1 MASTDPH
8 QFLVGY
14 PSIPPGGVRLKG
26 RVLGPTETPGTSKIW
41 MEAFVPVFDSLYGVD
56 LVPGSLNLRLP
67 EPVEWEDPFVLDIEG
82 RHWEFCPVVLE
93 EKAVGVVF
101 RADRQAP
108 DLLEIA
114 STVHL
119 RTALGCLA
127 DGATIAV
134 RLLPG
139 WDLRPA
145 A

>member
-1 MASTDPH
+1 MLSDDPH

-14 PSIPPGGVRLKG
+14 PAIPPGGVRLRG
-26 RVLGPTETPGTSKIW
+26 RVLGPAETPGTSKVW
-41 MEAFVPVFDSLYGVD
+41 MDAFTPVFDSLYGVT
-56 LVPGSLNLRLP
+56 LYAGSLNLRLA
-67 EPVEWEDPFVLDIEG
+67 EPVEWEDPFVLDLDG

-93 EKAVGVVF
+93 EKTVGVVF
-101 RADRQAP
+101 RANRLAP

-119 RTALGCLA
+119 RRALGGVA
-127 DGATIAV
+127 DGASVAV

>member
-119 RTALGCLA
+119 RTALGGLA

>member
-1 MASTDPH
+1 MD
-8 QFLVGY
+8 
-14 PSIPPGGVRLKG
+14 
-26 RVLGPTETPGTSKIW
+26 
-41 MEAFVPVFDSLYGVD
+41 AFTPVFDSLYGVT
-56 LVPGSLNLRLP
+56 LLEGSLNLRLP
-67 EPVEWEDPFVLDIEG
+67 EPVEWEDPFVLDIDG

-101 RADRQAP
+101 RADRLSP

-119 RTALGCLA
+119 RSTLGGLA
-127 DGATIAV
+127 DGTTIAV

>member
-1 MASTDPH
+1 MASNDPH

-14 PSIPPGGVRLKG
+14 PSIPPGGVRLTG
-26 RVLGPTETPGTSKIW
+26 RVLGPSETPGTSQIW
-41 MEAFVPVFDSLYGVD
+41 MEAFTPVFDSLYGVE

-67 EPVEWEDPFVLDIEG
+67 GSIEWEDPFVLDIGG
-82 RHWEFCPVVLE
+82 RHWEFCPVVLD

-101 RADRQAP
+101 RADRLSP

-119 RTALGCLA
+119 RSALGGVA
-127 DGATIAV
+127 DGAMIAV